1 MKKLP
6 FVCSILLLLFLAN
19 SCKMDNLDFSKL
31 SKTMNLNPEI
41 VAPVAKANI
50 TVWDL
55 VQSVNKS
62 NVTQINSDPAGLV
75 QIVYKQDN
83 IYNYDV
89 RKFLNFPGQESAS
102 SGDKQLGEISP
113 GDVSVSRTITL
124 SDLAGALGGSFAAIQ
139 PFDGTTVP
147 FPPLS
152 FSNQSVPFNLNQ
164 IIDFTTITI
173 SNGNL
178 GIILENKLKVPMTI

>member
-41 VAPVAKANI
+41 VVPVAKANI

-55 VQSVNKS
+55 VQSVNKN
-62 NVTQINSDPAGLV
+62 NVNQITQDPNGLI

-113 GDVSVSRTITL
+113 GDVSVSRTISL
-124 SDLAGALGGSFAAIQ
+124 SDLVGNLGGSLNTVQ
-139 PFDGTTVP
+139 QFDGMTVP

-152 FSNQSVPFNLNQ
+152 FSNLAVPFNLNQ
-164 IIDFTTITI
+164 IADFTSVTI
-173 SNGNL
+173 SSGNL
-178 GIILENKLKVPMTI
+178 GIILENKMKVPMTI